1 MTARFALYL
10 APVIGSRL
18 AIFGNHWL
26 GRDAESGASLK
37 QPKVD
42 GLDEARLRAITEA
55 PRLYGFHG
63 TLKPPFRLA
72 EGRSEAELRHA
83 LAAFAQRQ
91 ETFAVPALRLQQ
103 IGDFL
108 ALTPRE
114 PVPSLSALA
123 DACVTE
129 FDSYRAPPEPAELF
143 KRRAA
148 NLTPRQEDLLARW
161 GYPYV
166 LDEFRFHLSLT
177 GSIADATERARLM
190 ALLPPLLAPALAEPM
205 PVRELCLFIQPDRAA
220 AFRLAQRFPFQ
231 S

>member
-1 MTARFALYL
+1 MTARFALYF
-10 APVIGSRL
+10 APVLGSRL

-37 QPKVD
+37 QPRVE
-42 GLDEARLRAITEA
+42 GLDEGRLHAVTEA

-72 EGRSEAELRHA
+72 EGRSEADLRHA

-91 ETFAVPALRLQQ
+91 APFTVPALHLQE
-103 IGDFL
+103 IGNFL

-114 PVPSLSALA
+114 SASALSALA

-129 FDSYRAPPEPAELF
+129 FDSYRAPPEPAELV
-143 KRRAA
+143 KRRSAK
-148 NLTPRQEDLLARW
+148 LTPRQEELLACW
-161 GYPYV
+161 GYPHV

-177 GSIADATERARLM
+177 GPIADAAERARLM
-190 ALLPPLLAPALAEPM
+190 TLLPPLLAPALVEPM
-205 PVRELCLFIQPDRAA
+205 PVRELCLFVQPDRAA
-220 AFRLAQRFPFQ
+220 AFRLTQRFPFQ

>member
-1 MTARFALYL
+1 MTARFALYF
-10 APVIGSRL
+10 APAIGSLL

-26 GRDAESGASLK
+26 GRDVESGGSLK
-37 QPKVD
+37 QPRVG
-42 GLDEARLRAITEA
+42 GLDEAHLRAITEA
-55 PRLYGFHG
+55 PRFYGFHG

-72 EGRSEAELRHA
+72 EGRNEADLRQA
-83 LAAFAQRQ
+83 LAAFGRRQ
-91 ETFAVPALRLQQ
+91 ASFAVPALRLQE

-108 ALTPRE
+108 ALI
-114 PVPSLSALA
+114 PVERAPTLSALA

-129 FDSYRAPPEPAELF
+129 FDCYRAPPEPAELA

-177 GSIADATERARLM
+177 GPIADAAERARLM

-205 PVRELCLFIQPDRAA
+205 PVRELCLFVQPNRAA
-220 AFRLAQRFPFQ
+220 AFQLAQRFPFQ